1 MQFHVIYQS
10 IPQEMGITTS
20 KNRQTSDTL
29 MVTQKTK
36 MADIADDRT
45 NHPIWNHF
53 AEAQY
58 SYMLELKI
66 LNKIKLKKNK
76 IIRTWNE
83 SL

>member
-45 NHPIWNHF
+45 NHPI
-53 AEAQY
+53 
-58 SYMLELKI
+58 
-66 LNKIKLKKNK
+66 
-76 IIRTWNE
+76 
-83 SL
+83 